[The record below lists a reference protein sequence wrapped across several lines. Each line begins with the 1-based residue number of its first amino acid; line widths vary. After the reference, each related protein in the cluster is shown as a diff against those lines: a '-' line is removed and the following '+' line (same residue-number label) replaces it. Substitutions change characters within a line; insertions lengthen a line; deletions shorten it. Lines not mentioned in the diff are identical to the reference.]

1 MEDLLTSFILSSLGG
16 GGEGWE
22 ARKYKYNL
30 HFTNQADIKKC
41 RGVGVIFMSVSAKIS
56 HKSTSTFYFLNKKTT
71 HHLMFNWKR
80 RKYGCNTISSS
91 DKKTMK

>member
-22 ARKYKYNL
+22 ARKYKN
-30 HFTNQADIKKC
+30 FTTQADIKKC

-56 HKSTSTFYFLNKKTT
+56 HKSTSTFYFLNEKTT

>member
-22 ARKYKYNL
+22 ARKYKNNL

-41 RGVGVIFMSVSAKIS
+41 RGAWCY
-56 HKSTSTFYFLNKKTT
+56 FYECVCKNLPQKYFHILLSEREED
-71 HHLMFNWKR
+71 HPPFNV
-80 RKYGCNTISSS
+80 
-91 DKKTMK
+91 